1 MTDIGS
7 LKNEICRAADEIDVN
22 NSGNFVGSHPMAGS
36 ENSGMEFGDPG
47 ILKGK
52 NCIVTPTLKSKNEN
66 TKKIELIWEKLE
78 MSVSKMSP
86 LKHDEVV
93 SWISHL
99 PHAIST
105 ILMCSLSRI
114 EKNWLSLS
122 GNGLRDTTRIAA
134 ANPEMWKKILHGN
147 KENLINGIDEIEK
160 QLNILKETLKVSDED
175 KLLEILKNAK
185 NLRDILYD
193 S

>member
-1 MTDIGS
+1 
-7 LKNEICRAADEIDVN
+7 
-22 NSGNFVGSHPMAGS
+22 
-36 ENSGMEFGDPG
+36 
-47 ILKGK
+47 
-52 NCIVTPTLKSKNEN
+52 
-66 TKKIELIWEKLE
+66 

-122 GNGLRDTTRIAA
+122 GNGLRDTTRLPQAILRCGRKFYM
-134 ANPEMWKKILHGN
+134 EIKKI
-147 KENLINGIDEIEK
+147 
-160 QLNILKETLKVSDED
+160 
-175 KLLEILKNAK
+175 
-185 NLRDILYD
+185 
-193 S
+193 

>member
-1 MTDIGS
+1 
-7 LKNEICRAADEIDVN
+7 
-22 NSGNFVGSHPMAGS
+22 MAGS
-36 ENSGMEFGDPG
+36 ENSGMEFGNPG
-47 ILKGK
+47 ILKRK
-52 NCIVTPTLKSKNEN
+52 KCIVTPTLKSKNEN
-66 TKKIELIWEKLE
+66 IKKIELIWEKLE

-134 ANPEMWKKILHGN
+134 GNPEMWKKILHGN
-147 KENLINGIDEIEK
+147 KENLISGIDEIEK
-160 QLNILKETLKVSDED
+160 QLNILKETLKVNDED